1 MKTRAGGNGAIQ
13 ERRNQRKWCRVGD
26 KRAAKIKI
34 RPQGGGKCPLT
45 CCQACNYATTH
56 KLVFTLIPVTAA
68 ERAHDTLRG
77 ANTSSAGATADGKDN
92 GGEAVQPAGTT
103 EEVVTRGA
111 VVAGGGEAALTLQ
124 RE

>member
-1 MKTRAGGNGAIQ
+1 MVQSGRQKSSEDKDQTTR
-13 ERRNQRKWCRVGD
+13 
-26 KRAAKIKI
+26 
-34 RPQGGGKCPLT
+34 GGKCPLT

-68 ERAHDTLRG
+68 EGAHDTLRG

-111 VVAGGGEAALTLQ
+111 VVAGGGRRLLHCRGSESDGVGS
-124 RE
+124 